1 MKALASILIAAAS
14 LLLSGCATTL
24 RSDVTVFHQWP
35 ADLQDKSYVFET
47 PPPAEDTLEHRSYL
61 ALVSNELGKL
71 GFQQAANPGDAKLR
85 VGMRFSTVD
94 HPTRVLQASDP
105 FMMSP
110 YYGPWGYGR
119 FGYGPYRRYYG
130 GFYGYRGFYDPW
142 YWGPME
148 YREVIQHNYERKL
161 YVTINN
167 LAGNKLFEVTVN
179 NTSRKQSTPA
189 VMPALVQSAFTGFPG
204 ESGKAK
210 RVDLEIQ

>member
-61 ALVSNELGKL
+61 ALVSNELAKL
-71 GFQQAANPGDAKLR
+71 GFQQAANPADAKLR

-105 FMMSP
+105 FLMSP

-167 LAGNKLFEVTVN
+167 LSGQKLFEVTVN

>member
-24 RSDVTVFHQWP
+24 RSNVTVFHQWP
-35 ADLQDKSYVFET
+35 ADLSEKTYVFET
-47 PPPAEDTLEHRSYL
+47 PPPAEDTLEHRNYL
-61 ALVSNELGKL
+61 GLVSNELAKL
-71 GFQQAANPGDAKLR
+71 GFQPAANPADAKLK

-105 FMMSP
+105 FLMSP

-130 GFYGYRGFYDPW
+130 GFYGRGFYDPW

-148 YREVIQHNYERKL
+148 YREVIQHNYERQL
-161 YVTINN
+161 YVTINS
-167 LAGNKLFEVTVN
+167 LAGKKLFEVTVN